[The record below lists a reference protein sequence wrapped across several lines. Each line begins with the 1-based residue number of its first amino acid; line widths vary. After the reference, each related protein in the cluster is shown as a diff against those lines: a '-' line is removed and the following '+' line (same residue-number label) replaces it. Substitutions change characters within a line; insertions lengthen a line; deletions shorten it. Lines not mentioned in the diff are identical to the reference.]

1 MRRALA
7 VCLALYVP
15 HLAEEAMTRMHDD
28 PLIVSAF
35 EPLSGLSA
43 RHAAYLVFQI
53 MLAMALGMT
62 LLFSLGGRAR
72 LAVMAGLGVA
82 MILEGHHA
90 LRAIRSLAYNP
101 GLFTSLPMPFAGAL
115 VLARLARTARSS
127 LRLSPE
133 PS

>member
-1 MRRALA
+1 VRRALA
-7 VCLALYVP
+7 ACVALYVP
-15 HLAEEAMTRMHDD
+15 HLTEEAMTRMHDD

-35 EPLSGLSA
+35 EPVSDLSA

-53 MLAMALGMT
+53 MLVMALGMT
-62 LLFSLGGRAR
+62 LLFSLGGKPR
-72 LAVMAGLGVA
+72 LAVMACLGVA

-90 LRAIRSLAYNP
+90 LRAIGSLAYDP
-101 GLFTSLPMPFAGAL
+101 GLVTSLPMPFAGAL
-115 VLARLARTARSS
+115 VLARLARGPRSS